1 MTAENSIYTHSA
13 QTQGLV
19 ERWLAEI
26 RRRMPAGS
34 FLTATVQMKP
44 KKGFLASFR
53 VRTEDET
60 LSSEARAESADEAVI
75 QAGKGLC
82 EHLPPAET
90 EAEAGEPLGVR
101 QAS

>member
-1 MTAENSIYTHSA
+1 MTVDNSISTQSA

-53 VRTEDET
+53 VRTEEET
-60 LSSEARAESADEAVI
+60 LSSEARAESADEAVA
-75 QAGKGLC
+75 QAGRGLC
-82 EHLPPAET
+82 EHLPPADT
-90 EAEAGEPLGVR
+90 AELDDAELGVR